1 MLRVYSCCSL
11 KAMLLALLFAMR
23 SFAFVAPCAVRKLSI
38 KWSLFSAVPTS
49 GSAAVR
55 MQVPTPTSALE
66 LQMLSFYH
74 FHEIQDPLQT
84 RNQLF
89 QSLMDLPGLRG
100 TLYIAT
106 EGINAQVALPPI
118 HVNEFLTT
126 VQENLPFGFSPN
138 LGDVVDIQQPTF
150 DRFIVRTRNAVLRDG
165 LQHPLNWSDAGEE
178 LSPDQWHTQ
187 IKEVP
192 MLIDCRNAY
201 ESEFGS
207 FRDAIPLDTNVF
219 SESWE
224 RLEQITFR
232 VDKDTPIHI
241 FCTGGIRCVKVGAYL
256 KQKLGFQDVR
266 RLEHGIIG
274 YEKWAE
280 DRCDDMVWE
289 GENFLFD
296 KRRIL
301 DANQAKSD

>member
-1 MLRVYSCCSL
+1 
-11 KAMLLALLFAMR
+11 
-23 SFAFVAPCAVRKLSI
+23 
-38 KWSLFSAVPTS
+38 
-49 GSAAVR
+49 
-55 MQVPTPTSALE
+55 
-66 LQMLSFYH
+66 
-74 FHEIQDPLQT
+74 
-84 RNQLF
+84 
-89 QSLMDLPGLRG
+89 
-100 TLYIAT
+100 
-106 EGINAQVALPPI
+106 
-118 HVNEFLTT
+118 
-126 VQENLPFGFSPN
+126 
-138 LGDVVDIQQPTF
+138 
-150 DRFIVRTRNAVLRDG
+150 
-165 LQHPLNWSDAGEE
+165 
-178 LSPDQWHTQ
+178 
-187 IKEVP
+187 

-224 RLEQITFR
+224 RLEQITSR

>member
-1 MLRVYSCCSL
+1 MLRVNRLCSL
-11 KAMLLALLFAMR
+11 KLLLLVLLFSSR
-23 SFAFVAPCAVRKLSI
+23 SLAFVALRNRSI
-38 KWSLFSAVPTS
+38 EWRLFSVVPTS

-55 MQVPTPTSALE
+55 MQVPTPSSALE
-66 LQMLSFYH
+66 LQMISFYQ
-74 FHEIQDPLQT
+74 FHRIHDPLQT

-100 TLYIAT
+100 TLYVAT
-106 EGINAQVALPPI
+106 EGINAQVAVPPI
-118 HVNEFLTT
+118 HVNKFLST
-126 VQENLPFGFSPN
+126 VRDHLPFDFSPN
-138 LGDVVDIQQPTF
+138 IGDVVDIHQPTF

-165 LQHPLNWSDAGEE
+165 LEHPLNWSDAGQE

-187 IKEVP
+187 IKEAP
-192 MLIDCRNAY
+192 LLLDCRNAY

-207 FRDAIPLDTNVF
+207 FQNAIPLDTNVF

-224 RLEQITFR
+224 RLEQMTSH
-232 VDKDTPIHI
+232 VDKDMPIHI

-256 KQKLGFQDVR
+256 TQKLGFHDVR

-274 YEKWAE
+274 YEKWAKE
-280 DRCDDMVWE
+280 RECDMVWE

-301 DANQAKSD
+301 DAKEIKVD